1 MDNREAKSILSI
13 YRPGIDDDDPQ
24 FAEALAE
31 AERDPELRAWLFEQG
46 KSYNDIRQKLRI
58 ITVPNGL
65 REKIVGERPIVFPR
79 PTTRLRIW
87 QVAAAVALL
96 AGISG
101 FFLRDLVKGRGPF
114 SQARAAAGAAAGT
127 AEGSTVTITGEV
139 LDMACYIAFNLSG
152 PGHADCA
159 RTCIKNGLPV
169 GIKAPDGKAYLLI
182 GANEPLNNQLA
193 DYAAKTITVKGIIR
207 QREGFLMLDQVTLE
221 KL

>member
-1 MDNREAKSILSI
+1 MDRQEARSILSI

-46 KSYNDIRQKLRI
+46 KSYDEIREKLRSVI
-58 ITVPNGL
+58 VPDDL
-65 REKIVGERPIVFPR
+65 REKIVRERPIVFPS
-79 PTTRLRIW
+79 PTTRSRVW
-87 QVAAAVALL
+87 QVAAAVAVL

-101 FFLRDLVKGRGPF
+101 FFSRDLVKNRGLR
-114 SQARAAAGAAAGT
+114 SQTRAAAGAATGT
-127 AEGSTVTITGEV
+127 ADGSTVTVTGEV

-152 PGHADCA
+152 PDHADCA

-169 GIKAPDGKAYLLI
+169 GIKAPDGKAYLLV

-207 QREGFLMLDQVTLE
+207 QRDGFLMLDQVTLE